1 MPEITLSTQGMDIE
15 MFSVTAIYIA
25 LNALIMLG
33 LAYMVVRARQ
43 ANAKSGMT
51 LTEARDNWIRAH
63 ANNTEYV
70 PIALLLM
77 ASVEFLGGPLWF
89 LHGAGILLTV
99 SRLLHGYGRG
109 IADGAN
115 FGRFYGTLGTW
126 IMILVSALAVLFLSI
141 F

>member
-1 MPEITLSTQGMDIE
+1 MPEITVSTQGMSLE
-15 MFSVTAIYIA
+15 MFSITAIYIA
-25 LNALIMLG
+25 LNALVMLG
-33 LAYMVVRARQ
+33 LAFMVVRARQ
-43 ANAKSGMT
+43 ANAKAGMT
-51 LTEARDNWIRAH
+51 LGDARDNWIRAH

-77 ASVEFLGGPLWF
+77 ASVEFLGGPAWF
-89 LHGAGILLTV
+89 LHGFGIVLTV

-109 IADGAN
+109 AADGAN

-126 IMILVSALAVLFLSI
+126 IAIAIGALAVLFLSI